1 MTQMTAISKL
11 MTVKRTGERA
21 ERGNRMRRIGRR
33 LKEERDAEFQNY
45 ELNRKEGKEKVKERL
60 HEREV

>member
-1 MTQMTAISKL
+1 